1 MSTVYS
7 INKGINRSIEFK
19 GIKAQYI
26 IYLAAGLV
34 ALLLLFAILYIIG
47 LHTYICMGI
56 VIPTGAALYTGIQ
69 RFSKKFGEHGLIK
82 HTSRK
87 RLPEYISVS
96 TTKCFTRLSESDHEE
111 EKETGRRSAGIQN

>member
-7 INKGINRSIEFK
+7 INKGISRSIEFK

-26 IYLAAGLV
+26 IYLAIGLV
-34 ALLLLFAILYIIG
+34 ALLLLFAVLYITG
-47 LHTYICMGI
+47 LHTYLCMGI
-56 VIPTGAALYTGIQ
+56 VIPTGAVLYTGIQ

-87 RLPEYISVS
+87 RLPAYISAS
-96 TTKCFTRLSESDHEE
+96 TTRCFTHLSERDYEE
-111 EKETGRRSAGIQN
+111 EKKTGRRSAAIQN